1 MGPVVVIDLE
11 RVSFVEQ
18 LEVEPVV
25 FRCNTLLDRPI
36 GHERLENRVEL
47 TFRYGAPGRSARH
60 GLAVGGR
67 ALGRRRHDERSFSE
81 LMLELSDVREQ
92 EVGLAARVT
101 RDVAAQEHHARQC
114 LAGVGQ
120 ERPEVRV
127 QRDEDAFV
135 IEGPPAARPDQ

>member
-1 MGPVVVIDLE
+1 MDW
-11 RVSFVEQ
+11 Q
-18 LEVEPVV
+18 
-25 FRCNTLLDRPI
+25 
-36 GHERLENRVEL
+36 
-47 TFRYGAPGRSARH
+47 SADAH
-60 GLAVGGR
+60 SAV
-67 ALGRRRHDERSFSE
+67 ADHDERSFSE